1 METCDIIIIGAGPT
15 GSVLSAILSRS
26 TPRPR
31 TITLERD
38 TQITTDPRGIAL
50 DEDGIRLLQGVGLYK
65 ETFAEIGEGMGYF
78 NFIPGKN
85 DLSVPPFLRFN
96 LATVDTISFIFFP
109 FLFQKT
115 RDLPLSHVSRSK
127 EEPGTWGFCATSNPC

>member
-1 METCDIIIIGAGPT
+1 MAGTEMETCDIIIIGAGPT

-96 LATVDTISFIFFP
+96 LATVDTIFILFF
-109 FLFQKT
+109 
-115 RDLPLSHVSRSK
+115 LPVPDNARLSAKSRL
-127 EEPGTWGFCATSNPC
+127 